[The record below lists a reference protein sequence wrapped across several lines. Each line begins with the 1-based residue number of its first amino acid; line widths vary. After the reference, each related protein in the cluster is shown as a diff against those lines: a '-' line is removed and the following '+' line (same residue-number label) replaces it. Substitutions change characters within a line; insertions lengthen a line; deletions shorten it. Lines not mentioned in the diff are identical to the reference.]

1 MNSHAPI
8 VPIVLPALTAALM
21 LLDRR
26 IEHQR
31 TLAWVS
37 SLLQAGC
44 ALWLLGLVSDGT
56 RLVYL
61 LGNWPV
67 PLGIPLVCDRL
78 AAMMVA
84 LVALLALVTQASAQ
98 PRWDTQGAH
107 FHPLVQVQCM
117 GLNGAFL
124 TGDLF
129 NLFVCFEVLLI
140 ASYGLLLHGDGRARL
155 RAGVAF
161 VAINLLGSAI
171 FLLGA
176 TLLYGVTGTLNLAD
190 LSVRM
195 RDLPA
200 SAATLALIGV
210 ALLVTVFSLK
220 AALLPLQLWLPASYG
235 AACPPVAALFAI
247 MTKVGVYAL
256 LRLSTLVVPEG
267 EAGGPA
273 GAGPWLAGWAALAY
287 GLAMIGA
294 LAARD
299 LRGLAS
305 MLLIGSAGVLLMG
318 IGWGSTA
325 SLAAALFYLPHT
337 TLAAAALY
345 LLADLSRRGRGLA
358 GDGLVPGPAMLRPAL
373 TGLLFVLTAVAVAG
387 LPPLGG
393 FIGKAMLLTAL
404 LPEAEAS
411 AGATGALWASLL
423 VGSLFGLVALSRAG
437 SVLFWKTESG
447 PVRGVPAP
455 ALREYLPVLLLLG
468 GVLALT
474 LWAAPMQR
482 FVSGAAQDLR
492 TPEALVDAVLQTAPL
507 PGPHRSG
514 NAP

>member
-37 SLLQAGC
+37 GLLQAGC

-155 RAGVAF
+155 RAGVSF

-195 RDLPA
+195 RELPEGD
-200 SAATLALIGV
+200 ATLALTGV

-256 LRLSTLVVPEG
+256 LRLSTVVVPDG
-267 EAGGPA
+267 ET

-345 LLADLSRRGRGLA
+345 LLADLSSRGRGLA
-358 GDGLVPGPAMLRPAL
+358 GDGLTPGPAVLRPAL

-404 LPEAEAS
+404 LPEPGAS
-411 AGATGALWASLL
+411 AAASSALWACLL
-423 VGSLFGLVALSRAG
+423 VGSLFGMVALSRAG